1 MSAKSKKK
9 LSLKKFIISFGLV
22 AVCALIA
29 CAVFLA
35 KSKRL
40 KTDAADAEEI
50 ASFIDIKGV
59 RYTQTNKMQ
68 FLQVVPDAS
77 YDELSMFVSD
87 DAGDVSWNMLTAW
100 LKEDYD
106 KYANSSA
113 TDSVTINTQA
123 LNKMVEEAAQINKS
137 ISDTQALLDE
147 QVTSAKSISNEAYTA
162 YLNKTFDGYLNN
174 KYPNYDFSKY
184 PFDWSQKANG
194 IDPTKF
200 YANYYNNPDP
210 DKKAEVD
217 AIISIIN
224 KEQDNYFG
232 KSYTGYLD
240 PNSLKAKADT
250 EYDNAIN
257 NLANGQKD
265 KFIAAIDK
273 IAAYKAQIAS
283 SKAALDVKNASI
295 EALSA
300 NISKQESSA
309 WTKISDIST
318 SSAPTAATALSDYYM
333 AVANA
338 APRNSSGKYSLYL
351 FNKKTNTI
359 IKNYNGGGAENIG
372 GILYTLGEA
381 LDYDPSNLGL
391 VIGYTDDEG
400 NTEPVTYK
408 LDTDPAGTVRYAR
421 DLLSFKIFDN
431 TCDGEGKLQVVYK
444 LAEDVTKEDIDRSI
458 LIKACDAH
466 HNPANY
472 KHVLDYYKIKDHN
485 QYTSRYNTK
494 DLKFSGEHDLRAEIA
509 YYLLNK
515 NNNNERIF
523 LYDTDNKLEVDTNIG
538 DICLIQTG
546 IDYNRFIV
554 DFDTYLAGTETYNGR
569 EWEYYAG
576 NAGEFWVEKSNNSDL
591 GSLSLYY
598 YTFDE
603 DTGESLGYEQMPWAA
618 TMFILE
624 NGKDL
629 GVYGYHG
636 YCPNGNNVSKYPA
649 YNATSGDMRQS
660 NYLSKNS
667 FQVNSNNYFFN
678 SIFSDEAVT
687 EATKDKIDEFRDTD
701 GVTYYLTDTAYS
713 DCKQKLGKTG
723 DISVADV
730 IRYLLGAYGDKHF
743 VTPENSSNYTINVLE
758 IEPTGVGIY
767 NDGTDAVKEQIK
779 KWYGWEDFDVT
790 DADGKVLK
798 HYSYNMNINVKEMSM
813 NEFIG
818 YTEDIASDFD
828 LVIMGDWNGKEGKPI
843 LNPQW
848 FQDGI
853 VYQPEN
859 ITENRPTSPAV
870 NGDDITVKAVN
881 KLVKYVKQGLPIVL
895 DKDIYTGSYD
905 RVVYK
910 NGQRV
915 KETVKSTVS
924 RDTVLYKMMR
934 MSQLEKLVGGAATNI
949 YETNIYDTMG
959 SQTIKGSLSYYM
971 KPEIKD
977 VASSLKEYS
986 ASDGN
991 VGISNVNVAD
1001 QLENLTFKGT
1011 VNAPTPDFVGSDYR
1025 VKLYI
1030 DRNCDSMFNED
1041 TTSNKAELME
1051 FARDDNNQP
1060 LKDSYGN
1067 ILGKKFTYNEDGSF
1081 EMTVSLPTA
1090 LEGYI
1095 GWKMEVTDVS
1105 RGSVKVYK
1113 GAFAIYD
1120 LKKKSVNVL
1129 QIVDDSSKTSGG
1141 SLSLKDNSAF
1151 LKCFAKTIGVT
1162 GHDIKIDIM
1171 TKSEFN
1177 RNPSIINDTKNGGYS
1192 ILVLGFLDSY
1202 GASMKLDDNAIAQIQ
1217 KYIYA
1222 GNSAL
1227 FTHDTMSF
1235 SKDGDTG
1242 LNICSNYSGVAK
1254 FTRVFKQLIGCK
1266 GNGNGPTYLDDSM
1279 YSLTDIF
1286 VTRYLG
1292 TQRAY
1297 GTHTGVYTTDYM
1309 GSYTNNRMFTTT
1321 KVNRLNR
1328 GEITEYPYAISSSIP
1343 VATTH
1348 SQYYSLDLESR
1359 NENPQIYDDDVVV
1372 WYTLGNTSA
1381 AFTGGNK
1388 VYDVMGKDGVNNY
1401 YVYSKGNITF
1411 SSAGHSTVSDPN
1423 SFEMKL
1429 FVNTFIRAMLSG
1441 HSKPNVVINDAE
1453 YGNDGM
1459 YTKYYRADL
1468 STKTGDTDIQ
1478 FDFTVNDP
1486 DVVAGTGKLSSTFI
1500 YYDRNRNNVYDAG
1513 TDKIIS
1519 YVTDDGVSNDG
1530 VRYAKILTEDSGR
1543 NSETII
1549 SGDRYRFNL
1558 WEAARKM
1565 AATGKS
1571 EEFLTNVDLADMYSD
1586 LANNSLVVGVNAT
1599 SIGNQE
1605 AFAEV
1610 KFTERELFKLE

>member
-1 MSAKSKKK
+1 MSRNGENMSAKSKKK

-123 LNKMVEEAAQINKS
+123 LNKMVEEAAW
-137 ISDTQALLDE
+137 T
-147 QVTSAKSISNEAYTA
+147 
-162 YLNKTFDGYLNN
+162 
-174 KYPNYDFSKY
+174 
-184 PFDWSQKANG
+184 
-194 IDPTKF
+194 
-200 YANYYNNPDP
+200 
-210 DKKAEVD
+210 
-217 AIISIIN
+217 
-224 KEQDNYFG
+224 
-232 KSYTGYLD
+232 
-240 PNSLKAKADT
+240 
-250 EYDNAIN
+250 
-257 NLANGQKD
+257 
-265 KFIAAIDK
+265 
-273 IAAYKAQIAS
+273 
-283 SKAALDVKNASI
+283 
-295 EALSA
+295 
-300 NISKQESSA
+300 NI
-309 WTKISDIST
+309 TNIST
-318 SSAPTAATALSDYYM
+318 SSAATALSDYYM

-372 GILYTLGEA
+372 GFLYKLGEA

-458 LIKACDAH
+458 LIKASDAH
-466 HNPANY
+466 HNSANY
-472 KHVLDYYKIKDHN
+472 NHVLDYYKIKDPS

-523 LYDTDNKLEVDTNIG
+523 LYDTVNKGEVDTNIG

-598 YTFDE
+598 YTFDK
-603 DTGESLGYEQMPWAA
+603 DKGESLGYEQMPWDA
-618 TMFILE
+618 TMFISE
-624 NGKDL
+624 KGKDL

-667 FQVNSNNYFFN
+667 FQVNSDNYFFN
-678 SIFSDEAVT
+678 SIFSDAAVT

-1162 GHDIKIDIM
+1162 GHNIKIDIM

-1227 FTHDTMSF
+1227 FTHDTMTYG
-1235 SKDGDTG
+1235 KDGGTN
-1242 LNICSNYSGVAK
+1242 LNICSNYSEVAK

-1266 GNGNGPTYLDDSM
+1266 GNGNGPTYLDDRM

-1292 TQRAY
+1292 TKREY
-1297 GTHTGVYTTDYM
+1297 GSHTGVYTTDYM

-1372 WYTLGNTSA
+1372 WYTLGNT
-1381 AFTGGNK
+1381 GGNK

-1401 YVYSKGNITF
+1401 YVYSKGNITY
-1411 SSAGHSTVSDPN
+1411 SSAGHATVSDPN

-1565 AATGKS
+1565 VATGKS